1 MKKPVLVLVVL
12 AAVAAFPA
20 CGKKKVAPAPP
31 PAPVTPEAPPPAPAP
46 PPRVE
51 APVQVDEYTRLKA
64 MSAEE
69 LDKMGLFGDVRFD
82 YDKADIRE
90 SERAALSKN
99 ADLLKKYDFIAQVT
113 LEGHCDERGTVE
125 YNLALGERRAKAVH
139 DYLVSLGVPAAR
151 LKTVS
156 YGKEVPVCTQSNEEC
171 WQKNRRAHTAVTRK

>member
-69 LDKMGLFGDVRFD
+69 LDKLGLFGDVRFD

-125 YNLALGERRAKAVH
+125 YNLALGEQRAKVAA
-139 DYLVSLGVPAAR
+139 DYLGTLGVSAQR
-151 LKTVS
+151 LSTVS
-156 YGKEVPVCTQSNEEC
+156 YGKERPIESGHDEAA
-171 WQKNRRAHTAVTRK
+171 WAKNRRAHFKVSR

>member
-1 MKKPVLVLVVL
+1 MKKPVLVLVAL

-20 CGKKKVAPAPP
+20 CGKKKVAPPPP
-31 PAPVTPEAPPPAPAP
+31 PAPVAPEPPPPAPAP
-46 PPRVE
+46 PPRAE

-64 MSAEE
+64 MSADE
-69 LDKMGLFGDVRFD
+69 LDKMGLLGDVFFD
-82 YDKADIRE
+82 FDKADIRE
-90 SERAALSKN
+90 SERATLSKN

-113 LEGHCDERGTVE
+113 VEGHCDERGTVE
-125 YNLALGERRAKAVH
+125 YNLALGERRAKAAY

-171 WQKNRRAHTAVTRK
+171 WQKNRRAHSAITKK